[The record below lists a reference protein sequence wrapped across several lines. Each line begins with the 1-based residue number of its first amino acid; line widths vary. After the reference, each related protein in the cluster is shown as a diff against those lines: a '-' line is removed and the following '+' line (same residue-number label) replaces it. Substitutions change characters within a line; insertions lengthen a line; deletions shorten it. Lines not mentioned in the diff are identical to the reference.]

1 MDDNELEAYE
11 ALKWLRAA
19 GFPQYAQMFEDGQFP
34 LELSFVEKDHD
45 FLDPDSLQSLFRRL
59 ETLNKYA
66 GMKLE
71 GHPRKKTA
79 SEEEDE
85 EDFCALSERWE
96 YQKSV
101 RRWSRKDLQPPYSPT
116 SPTSPG
122 GKKEDRGFSYAP
134 SETGK
139 QKSQRA
145 PSHDSLLA
153 DQDDSTQSVG
163 VDQTDSGVSDHRRPK
178 EGGSQTQELQNEGE
192 EDTPSERHTSSS
204 SSASSTLSP
213 RLRRAASERIKTAK
227 NLWRKME
234 GGLKARKSRR
244 HHAGPGGNRHGS
256 GGALEISDP
265 VLADK
270 AGEMQARLE
279 RLQCVD
285 IKQSCSGHS
294 GMSSST
300 DPLSSRLGTA
310 YGEETVSS
318 QKSKAEPKSERQ
330 TSFSTKPSSLSHPDT
345 SSTGTALPEPAF
357 RSRPVD
363 LTSSST
369 SNTPHPHSS
378 LETQRPSN
386 SGASLSEYYSAQSQ
400 FQQNLR
406 QAQQKTSGG
415 LGNLMEIFLLPQ
427 DHQPG
432 RFPTALQN
440 GYIEKDPVLS
450 PTSTVANNK
459 SNNSSGE
466 CISFPPNTHGMGKS
480 ALVPRGTNANRT
492 SVYDNFGLP
501 TSKPSENRILNS
513 RINESSKEASPVS
526 RSVRAMSADTAEQSS
541 SDFLSTSKDRSV
553 SFDAASDTNFKPSE
567 SAVSIRNRSVSF
579 ESSSVLVG
587 KEKDES
593 VLGVSR
599 NSSVSSIRT
608 EAYVDSLAGKGMA
621 HSTSA
626 DSYFRDRASAP
637 SASDTGSLSSAT
649 SHDDSSSVCSSNN
662 TLQYSNYEEFEAIL
676 KQLYENISDLTSF
689 IDWDDDDTNSQ
700 PSLTKAATSASAT
713 TELRVET
720 PSLLSS
726 SGRRSQI
733 QPGPDPNIDLDLEEL
748 ESPSSPASDPLALS
762 PTASRGE
769 GATDESIDLD
779 QQENSSSSSA
789 GDGGSHTADSGS
801 DDAEPL
807 IADLSHDDSLDT
819 IPAVTRERRDSGV
832 GHSLT
837 RASSDRRRKK
847 IRWHSFQRSHRPDVN
862 CRAQQVNA
870 LTVGQLVR
878 LQKLA
883 LLKLTGIM
891 EKCLPVNKSGWNWMM
906 PRFMKRHKAPD
917 FSDRTVFG
925 VPLSVMVQR
934 TGQPLPQ
941 CVLYAMRYLRRTSQG
956 SIGIF
961 RKSGVK
967 SKIQQLRD
975 HLEAHPDTTDFEGLN
990 TYNVADMLKTFFRDL
1005 PECLLTSKMSETFR
1019 SIYTHV
1025 PPSQRLEA
1033 MQAAILLLPDENREV
1048 LQSILLFLS
1057 DISSHQAD
1065 HQMNASNLAVCF
1077 TPTVF
1082 QLGRSGSGSPAS
1094 PKRGRK
1100 LGSGNSN
1107 SPGTPDPR
1115 EIMDQK
1121 AAHECL
1127 NMLIT
1132 ECKNLFTVPAHLFRQ
1147 LQVISLAHE
1156 EPGPLH
1162 DLGTSTEEIRAFGQE
1177 RIQLVLKEAH
1187 DRKSHWH
1194 FMHSSGDVEVYNR
1207 KALDDYPLKEW
1218 KLIVDIEAPP
1228 IEVLRRIMHERHA
1241 WDEDLLSW
1249 SVVERLDPHSDIFQ
1263 YALNSMAPH
1272 PSRHYCVLRY
1282 WRSDLTKGSCALV
1295 TMSVEHS
1302 DLGTIQGV
1310 WAIDLGSYFLME
1322 PCGAGRSR
1330 LTYIT
1335 RVDTRGRTPEWYTKM
1350 YGHIQA
1356 NFLERLK
1363 DSFKQ
1368 ETTGPETKV

>member
-1 MDDNELEAYE
+1 MWSSRVQTCVRSWCDTLVT
-11 ALKWLRAA
+11 WLLFVL
-19 GFPQYAQMFEDGQFP
+19 GKFIESQF
-34 LELSFVEKDHD
+34 L
-45 FLDPDSLQSLFRRL
+45 RL

-66 GMKLE
+66 GMKLDS
-71 GHPRKKTA
+71 HPRKKTA

-101 RRWSRKDLQPPYSPT
+101 RRWSRKDLQTPS
-116 SPTSPG
+116 SPG
-122 GKKEDRGFSYAP
+122 SLSAGASKGGDSKGFNIASEDAVDGRKTSH
-134 SETGK
+134 TT
-139 QKSQRA
+139 QRA

-153 DQDDSTQSVG
+153 DQEDTGQSETGEKSGYLDVAETQGRVED
-163 VDQTDSGVSDHRRPK
+163 VHDH
-178 EGGSQTQELQNEGE
+178 TLQNDD
-192 EDTPSERHTSSS
+192 EDNQNDRHTSSS

-227 NLWRKME
+227 SLWRKME
-234 GGLKARKSRR
+234 GGLKSRKSRR
-244 HHAGPGGNRHGS
+244 HNGGAT

-270 AGEMQARLE
+270 GGDMKARLE

-285 IKQSCSGHS
+285 IKQEDSGQS
-294 GMSSST
+294 GVVT
-300 DPLSSRLGTA
+300 ADALSSRLAAT
-310 YGEETVSS
+310 SS
-318 QKSKAEPKSERQ
+318 AEQSTSDSLDAVSKATHQ
-330 TSFSTKPSSLSHPDT
+330 TSVVTATTSQSTPGSGGEP
-345 SSTGTALPEPAF
+345 LPQPAF
-357 RSRPVD
+357 RSRPSESEPSVSISQSESQSETEKPPAPD
-363 LTSSST
+363 ARLT
-369 SNTPHPHSS
+369 
-378 LETQRPSN
+378 
-386 SGASLSEYYSAQSQ
+386 EYYSAQSQ
-400 FQQNLR
+400 FQHNLR
-406 QAQQKTSGG
+406 QAQQKTSASDG
-415 LGNLMEIFLLPQ
+415 LGNLMEIFLVPQ

-440 GYIEKDPVLS
+440 GYIEKDPHLS
-450 PTSTVANNK
+450 AASTRVRDL
-459 SNNSSGE
+459 GE
-466 CISFPPNTHGMGKS
+466 SKRLDEIRNQEGVQSQHPALRGARGMG
-480 ALVPRGTNANRT
+480 ANRT
-492 SVYDNFGLP
+492 SVYDNFGP
-501 TSKPSENRILNS
+501 PSTQPSGSRLLNS
-513 RINESSKEASPVS
+513 RFSPIDEDDKKSASVPRGS
-526 RSVRAMSADTAEQSS
+526 RALSADNAADASS
-541 SDFLSTSKDRSV
+541 ETLIGVKNRSV
-553 SFDAASDTNFKPSE
+553 SFDSASE
-567 SAVSIRNRSVSF
+567 WAVRSVEAATTDDRVRSRSISF
-579 ESSSVLVG
+579 ESNPEL
-587 KEKDES
+587 EKKAGQAVTDSDSLSCRTDACSEPLPS
-593 VLGVSR
+593 KGVSH
-599 NSSVSSIRT
+599 SV
-608 EAYVDSLAGKGMA
+608 
-621 HSTSA
+621 SA
-626 DSYFRDRASAP
+626 DSYFQDPAP
-637 SASDTGSLSSAT
+637 STSMSDAGSVSSNT
-649 SHDDSSSVCSSNN
+649 SQDDGSSCSSSTVH
-662 TLQYSNYEEFEAIL
+662 YSNYEEFEAIL
-676 KQLYENISDLTSF
+676 KQLYENISDLTSV
-689 IDWDDDDTNSQ
+689 IDWDDDDPTLSSMDTKPTPSQ
-700 PSLTKAATSASAT
+700 SAT
-713 TELRVET
+713 TALHVDT
-720 PSLLSS
+720 PSHALTSRGNDL
-726 SGRRSQI
+726 RLRPE
-733 QPGPDPNIDLDLEEL
+733 PGHDPNIDLDLDL
-748 ESPSSPASDPLALS
+748 DSPLSPTSDPLALS
-762 PTASRGE
+762 PAASRGE
-769 GATDESIDLD
+769 GATDESLDLD
-779 QQENSSSSSA
+779 QHENSSSSSA

-801 DDAEPL
+801 DDAEAL

-837 RASSDRRRKK
+837 RAPSDRRRKK
-847 IRWHSFQRSHRPDVN
+847 IRWHSFQRSHRPDVT

-941 CVLYAMRYLRRTSQG
+941 CVLYAMRYLRRTSQN

-961 RKSGVK
+961 RKSGVR
-967 SKIQQLRD
+967 SKILQLRD
-975 HLEAHPDTTDFEGLN
+975 HLEAHPDTTDFEGMN
-990 TYNVADMLKTFFRDL
+990 AYNVADMLKTFFRDL
-1005 PECLLTSKMSETFR
+1005 PECLLTNKMSETFR

-1025 PPSQRLEA
+1025 PSSQRLEA
-1033 MQAAILLLPDENREV
+1033 IQAAILLLPDENREV

-1057 DISSHQAD
+1057 DISSHQAE

-1100 LGSGNSN
+1100 LGGSNSH

-1115 EIMDQK
+1115 EIMEQK

-1127 NMLIT
+1127 HMLIM
-1132 ECKNLFTVPAHLFRQ
+1132 ECKHLFTVPPHLFRQ

-1162 DLGTSTEEIRAFGQE
+1162 DLGTSTEEVRAFGQE
-1177 RIQLVLKEAH
+1177 RIQFVLKEAH
-1187 DRKSHWH
+1187 DRKGHWTS
-1194 FMHSSGDVEVYNR
+1194 MPSVGDVDVYSR
-1207 KALDDYPLKEW
+1207 KPIDDYPLKEW
-1218 KLIVDIEAPP
+1218 KLVVEIEAPP

-1263 YALNSMAPH
+1263 YALNTMAPH

-1302 DLGTIQGV
+1302 DAASIQGV

-1330 LTYIT
+1330 LIYLT

-1368 ETTGPETKV
+1368 ETSGPETKV

>member
-1 MDDNELEAYE
+1 MVDWACRVPGWARIYFQVLLTWFWRVLAR
-11 ALKWLRAA
+11 LGK
-19 GFPQYAQMFEDGQFP
+19 
-34 LELSFVEKDHD
+34 ST
-45 FLDPDSLQSLFRRL
+45 RL

-101 RRWSRKDLQPPYSPT
+101 RRWSRKDLQSPCSPSAGKGEGQGGGFTYPT
-116 SPTSPG
+116 S
-122 GKKEDRGFSYAP
+122 
-134 SETGK
+134 ETEK
-139 QKSQRA
+139 QKTQVSQRA

-153 DQDDSTQSVG
+153 DQEDSAQLEG
-163 VDQTDSGVSDHRRPK
+163 LDQPDSGVSVHRQSRK
-178 EGGSQTQELQNEGE
+178 GDSHKGQVQNEGE
-192 EDTPSERHTSSS
+192 EETPSERHTSSS

-227 NLWRKME
+227 SLWRKME
-234 GGLKARKSRR
+234 GGLKSRKSRR
-244 HHAGPGGNRHGS
+244 HHAGSGSNRGGF

-270 AGEMQARLE
+270 AGDMQARLE
-279 RLQCVD
+279 RLHCVD
-285 IKQSCSGHS
+285 IKQGPA
-294 GMSSST
+294 GQIGGST
-300 DPLSSRLGTA
+300 PAEPLSSRLGHASPEDT
-310 YGEETVSS
+310 
-318 QKSKAEPKSERQ
+318 
-330 TSFSTKPSSLSHPDT
+330 T
-345 SSTGTALPEPAF
+345 SSKSSETESKSAVHTSSSITPLTHSDSNSPGATLPESAH
-357 RSRPVD
+357 RSRPVES
-363 LTSSST
+363 TSSST
-369 SNTPHPHSS
+369 SNQPHSHS
-378 LETQRPSN
+378 SPDTQKLPN
-386 SGASLSEYYSAQSQ
+386 SGASLSEYYTAQSQ
-400 FQQNLR
+400 LQQNLR
-406 QAQQKTSGG
+406 QAQQKTAGG

-440 GYIEKDPVLS
+440 GYIEKEPVLS
-450 PTSTVANNK
+450 QASAGSDCEN
-459 SNNSSGE
+459 SNAREISLSPNAQGKAQNSSTR
-466 CISFPPNTHGMGKS
+466 PT
-480 ALVPRGTNANRT
+480 RDANRT

-501 TSKPSENRILNS
+501 NAKPSDTRILNS
-513 RINESSKEASPVS
+513 HCPRIDESRKESSSTT
-526 RSVRAMSADTAEQSS
+526 RSARAMSADNAGQSS
-541 SDFLSTSKDRSV
+541 SETFPTPKDRSV
-553 SFDAASDTNFKPSE
+553 SFDASSERNLNPSE
-567 SAVSIRNRSVSF
+567 SSASIRNRSVSF
-579 ESSSVLVG
+579 ESSSVLGG
-587 KEKDES
+587 KENDGS
-593 VLGVSR
+593 VFGA
-599 NSSVSSIRT
+599 SVSSTQSSNRT
-608 EAYVDSLAGKGMA
+608 EAYVDSLPTKGIA
-621 HSTSA
+621 HSASA
-626 DSYFRDRASAP
+626 DSYFREPVPPAST
-637 SASDTGSLSSAT
+637 SDTGSVSSAT
-649 SHDDSSSVCSSNN
+649 SQDDGSSICSSS

-676 KQLYENISDLTSF
+676 KQLYENISDLTSV
-689 IDWDDDDTNSQ
+689 IDWDDDDTTSQ
-700 PSLTKAATSASAT
+700 PSNTKATTSSSAT
-713 TELRVET
+713 TELHIDT
-720 PSLLSS
+720 PSLLTS
-726 SGRRSQI
+726 SGRRSRP
-733 QPGPDPNIDLDLEEL
+733 QPGPDPNIDLDLEDL
-748 ESPSSPASDPLALS
+748 DSPSSPTSDPLALS

-769 GATDESIDLD
+769 GATDESLDLD

-837 RASSDRRRKK
+837 RAPSDRRRKK

-862 CRAQQVNA
+862 CRAHQVNA

-941 CVLYAMRYLRRTSQG
+941 CVLYAMRYLRRTSQT

-975 HLEAHPDTTDFEGLN
+975 HLEAHPDTTDFEGMN

-1019 SIYTHV
+1019 SIYSHV

-1100 LGSGNSN
+1100 LGSGNS
-1107 SPGTPDPR
+1107 PGTPDPR
-1115 EIMDQK
+1115 EIMEQK

-1127 NMLIT
+1127 HMLIS
-1132 ECKNLFTVPAHLFRQ
+1132 ECKNLFSVPAHLFRQ

-1162 DLGTSTEEIRAFGQE
+1162 DLGTSSEEIRAFGQE

-1194 FMHSSGDVEVYNR
+1194 FMHSVGDVEVYNR
-1207 KALDDYPLKEW
+1207 KAVDDYPLKEW

-1263 YALNSMAPH
+1263 YALNTMAPH

-1295 TMSVEHS
+1295 TMSVEHA
-1302 DLGTIQGV
+1302 DIGTIQGV
-1310 WAIDLGSYFLME
+1310 WAVDLGSYFLME

-1350 YGHIQA
+1350 YGYIQA

-1368 ETTGPETKV
+1368 DTTGPETKV

>member
-1 MDDNELEAYE
+1 
-11 ALKWLRAA
+11 
-19 GFPQYAQMFEDGQFP
+19 
-34 LELSFVEKDHD
+34 
-45 FLDPDSLQSLFRRL
+45 
-59 ETLNKYA
+59 
-66 GMKLE
+66 
-71 GHPRKKTA
+71 
-79 SEEEDE
+79 EEEDE

-101 RRWSRKDLQPPYSPT
+101 RRWSRKDLQPPCSP
-116 SPTSPG
+116 SAQPASG
-122 GKKEDRGFSYAP
+122 RLEEDAETTDNNNHNNNNNYHQQQHHQEKHE
-134 SETGK
+134 SEV
-139 QKSQRA
+139 SQRA
-145 PSHDSLLA
+145 ASHDSLLA
-153 DQDDSTQSVG
+153 DQDDSAHTDGADQPDG
-163 VDQTDSGVSDHRRPK
+163 VDILRDPS
-178 EGGSQTQELQNEGE
+178 QNEDDE
-192 EDTPSERHTSSS
+192 QPSECQTSSS

-227 NLWRKME
+227 SIWRKME
-234 GGLKARKSRR
+234 GGLKSRKSRR
-244 HHAGPGGNRHGS
+244 HQVGHASHRNGPVA
-256 GGALEISDP
+256 ALEISGP
-265 VLADK
+265 VLADQ
-270 AGEMQARLE
+270 AGDMQARLE

-285 IKQSCSGHS
+285 IRQGGGRAGKTPQPDTLASRLAPAVQPEPVSAKPGVKS
-294 GMSSST
+294 KPAANASST
-300 DPLSSRLGTA
+300 TP
-310 YGEETVSS
+310 
-318 QKSKAEPKSERQ
+318 
-330 TSFSTKPSSLSHPDT
+330 PSSHSDSKLNQPASRSH
-345 SSTGTALPEPAF
+345 
-357 RSRPVD
+357 
-363 LTSSST
+363 
-369 SNTPHPHSS
+369 
-378 LETQRPSN
+378 
-386 SGASLSEYYSAQSQ
+386 EYYSAQSQ
-400 FQQNLR
+400 LQQNLR
-406 QAQQKTSGG
+406 QAQQKNSSSDG

-427 DHQPG
+427 DHRPG

-440 GYIEKDPVLS
+440 GYIEKDPLLS
-450 PTSTVANNK
+450 PASAPDKLGGNL
-459 SNNSSGE
+459 
-466 CISFPPNTHGMGKS
+466 ISYPGGNQAGGKS
-480 ALVPRGTNANRT
+480 LGQGSGNVNVNRA

-501 TSKPSENRILNS
+501 SSKPADTRILNS
-513 RINESSKEASPVS
+513 QFPAISESSKDSSPAP
-526 RSVRAMSADTAEQSS
+526 RGDRAMSADHAAESS
-541 SDFLSTSKDRSV
+541 SERLTAPKDRSA
-553 SFDAASDTNFKPSE
+553 SLDA
-567 SAVSIRNRSVSF
+567 
-579 ESSSVLVG
+579 
-587 KEKDES
+587 
-593 VLGVSR
+593 
-599 NSSVSSIRT
+599 NS
-608 EAYVDSLAGKGMA
+608 
-621 HSTSA
+621 
-626 DSYFRDRASAP
+626 
-637 SASDTGSLSSAT
+637 
-649 SHDDSSSVCSSNN
+649 N
-662 TLQYSNYEEFEAIL
+662 
-676 KQLYENISDLTSF
+676 
-689 IDWDDDDTNSQ
+689 
-700 PSLTKAATSASAT
+700 
-713 TELRVET
+713 
-720 PSLLSS
+720 
-726 SGRRSQI
+726 
-733 QPGPDPNIDLDLEEL
+733 PGLHGPQ
-748 ESPSSPASDPLALS
+748 S
-762 PTASRGE
+762 
-769 GATDESIDLD
+769 
-779 QQENSSSSSA
+779 
-789 GDGGSHTADSGS
+789 SHTADSAS
-801 DDAEPL
+801 DDPEALMAE
-807 IADLSHDDSLDT
+807 LSHDDSLDT
-819 IPAVTRERRDSGV
+819 IPAVSRERRDSGV

-837 RASSDRRRKK
+837 RAPSDRRRKK
-847 IRWHSFQRSHRPDVN
+847 IRWHSFQRSHRPDVT

-906 PRFMKRHKAPD
+906 PRFMKRHKTPD
-917 FSDRTVFG
+917 FSERTVFG

-941 CVLYAMRYLRRTSQG
+941 SVLYAMRYLRRTSQA

-975 HLEAHPDTTDFEGLN
+975 HLEAHPADTTDFEGLN

-1025 PPSQRLEA
+1025 PAPQRLEA

-1057 DISSHQAD
+1057 DISSHSED

-1082 QLGRSGSGSPAS
+1082 QLGRSVPGSPAS

-1100 LGSGNSN
+1100 HGGSSN
-1107 SPGTPDPR
+1107 PPGTPDPR
-1115 EIMDQK
+1115 EILEQK

-1127 NMLIT
+1127 HMLIT
-1132 ECKNLFTVPAHLFRQ
+1132 ECKTLFTVPAHLFRQ

-1162 DLGTSTEEIRAFGQE
+1162 DLGTSTEEVRAFGQE

-1187 DRKSHWH
+1187 DKKSHWH
-1194 FMHSSGDVEVYNR
+1194 FMHGLGDVEVYNR
-1207 KALDDYPLKEW
+1207 KPMDDYPLKEW

-1263 YALNSMAPH
+1263 YALNTMAPH

-1295 TMSVEHS
+1295 TMSVEHADVGS
-1302 DLGTIQGV
+1302 VQGV

-1335 RVDTRGRTPEWYTKM
+1335 RVDTRGRTPEWYSKM

-1368 ETTGPETKV
+1368 DTSGPETKV